1 MFDTLSRYTGS
12 DITLAVDTNMQA
24 LDRGMGVATLSLL
37 VKDELRPTHLPKMG
51 AGCRTQSSAWTSH
64 GMQAIFYAETKANYV
79 NLFDAC
85 YDLWTARHPNK
96 KPLQQQMSLQLHKDF
111 HPSIE
116 EARRHVWPLSRP
128 CDDFFHFKEKSH
140 TTMQAKCQQ
149 LVSRKGKFV
158 KKYVHFALEVINILR
173 FVPTLPLFSWLWKAF
188 LATLRRLGEPT
199 LADWLQ
205 TYERPMPA
213 IFQGHHS
220 PNIIFVSFWV
230 GFDGILP
237 GSGSGSEPAE
247 AIHSS
252 WQRELNQLG
261 GRGNIGHALHVLQK
275 LYTDHWQHWYSWTA
289 STPLAFVPPTQDP
302 QLVNGTALTRAGRTC
317 AANFAKLAPTDLYVL
332 QQCNDCSWVAFASA
346 AAVSPLNRAL
356 TLKVLQVLIHP
367 ATLSARSLPD
377 LFTPDGNLCLQSFK
391 FHFEHVVYLKV
402 RPTSIL
408 CSCPAAAMHAQC
420 EPSTFLRSLGLPNFP
435 QPPVI
440 LTALPSSRKRTGRPT
455 KSDAPPRKRRC
466 GV

>member
-1 MFDTLSRYTGS
+1 
-12 DITLAVDTNMQA
+12 MQA

-64 GMQAIFYAETKANYV
+64 GMPLLQAIFHAETKANYV

-85 YDLWTARHPNK
+85 CDLWTARHPNK

-205 TYERPMPA
+205 NYMSGLCQPSSKATILPT
-213 IFQGHHS
+213 S
-220 PNIIFVSFWV
+220 SLSFWV
-230 GFDGILP
+230 GFDGIQDLVVAVSLPRPSTLP
-237 GSGSGSEPAE
+237 G
-247 AIHSS
+247 
-252 WQRELNQLG
+252 N
-261 GRGNIGHALHVLQK
+261 GN
-275 LYTDHWQHWYSWTA
+275 
-289 STPLAFVPPTQDP
+289 
-302 QLVNGTALTRAGRTC
+302 
-317 AANFAKLAPTDLYVL
+317 
-332 QQCNDCSWVAFASA
+332 
-346 AAVSPLNRAL
+346 
-356 TLKVLQVLIHP
+356 
-367 ATLSARSLPD
+367 
-377 LFTPDGNLCLQSFK
+377 
-391 FHFEHVVYLKV
+391 
-402 RPTSIL
+402 
-408 CSCPAAAMHAQC
+408 
-420 EPSTFLRSLGLPNFP
+420 
-435 QPPVI
+435 
-440 LTALPSSRKRTGRPT
+440 
-455 KSDAPPRKRRC
+455 
-466 GV
+466 

>member
-1 MFDTLSRYTGS
+1 MTRYCWLHSYFCQKCVRLLLQVLAQCRIPARHVPRPAICLFDFAPFDS
-12 DITLAVDTNMQA
+12 Q
-24 LDRGMGVATLSLL
+24 
-37 VKDELRPTHLPKMG
+37 
-51 AGCRTQSSAWTSH
+51 
-64 GMQAIFYAETKANYV
+64 QAIFYAETKANYV

-85 YDLWTARHPNK
+85 CDLWTARHPNK

-140 TTMQAKCQQ
+140 TTMQAKCQ

-220 PNIIFVSFWV
+220 PDIIFVSFWV

-252 WQRELNQLG
+252 WQRELNQRKHWPCASCVAKAVHRSLAALVFVDSFHPAG
-261 GRGNIGHALHVLQK
+261 LCSAHSRSTIGQWHCAHTGWAHLRRQLCQIGP
-275 LYTDHWQHWYSWTA
+275 YR
-289 STPLAFVPPTQDP
+289 PLC
-302 QLVNGTALTRAGRTC
+302 L
-317 AANFAKLAPTDLYVL
+317 
-332 QQCNDCSWVAFASA
+332 
-346 AAVSPLNRAL
+346 AAV
-356 TLKVLQVLIHP
+356 Q
-367 ATLSARSLPD
+367 
-377 LFTPDGNLCLQSFK
+377 
-391 FHFEHVVYLKV
+391 
-402 RPTSIL
+402 
-408 CSCPAAAMHAQC
+408 
-420 EPSTFLRSLGLPNFP
+420 
-435 QPPVI
+435 
-440 LTALPSSRKRTGRPT
+440 
-455 KSDAPPRKRRC
+455 
-466 GV
+466 

>member
-1 MFDTLSRYTGS
+1 
-12 DITLAVDTNMQA
+12 
-24 LDRGMGVATLSLL
+24 
-37 VKDELRPTHLPKMG
+37 
-51 AGCRTQSSAWTSH
+51 
-64 GMQAIFYAETKANYV
+64 
-79 NLFDAC
+79 
-85 YDLWTARHPNK
+85 
-96 KPLQQQMSLQLHKDF
+96 
-111 HPSIE
+111 
-116 EARRHVWPLSRP
+116 
-128 CDDFFHFKEKSH
+128 
-140 TTMQAKCQQ
+140 
-149 LVSRKGKFV
+149 
-158 KKYVHFALEVINILR
+158 
-173 FVPTLPLFSWLWKAF
+173 
-188 LATLRRLGEPT
+188 
-199 LADWLQ
+199 
-205 TYERPMPA
+205 MPA

-220 PNIIFVSFWV
+220 PDIIFVSFWV

-237 GSGSGSEPAE
+237 EPAE
-247 AIHSS
+247 AIHPS
-252 WQRELNQLG
+252 WQWELNQLG

-420 EPSTFLRSLGLPNFP
+420 EHSTFLRSLGLPNFP